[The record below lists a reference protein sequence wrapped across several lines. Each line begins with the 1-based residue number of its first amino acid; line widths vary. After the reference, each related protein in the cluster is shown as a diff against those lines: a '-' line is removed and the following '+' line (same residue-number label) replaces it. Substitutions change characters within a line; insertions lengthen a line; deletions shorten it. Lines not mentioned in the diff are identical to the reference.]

1 MEFTYKILKM
11 WLSIAAHLLVVRGDI
26 ARALMY
32 MAVCYG
38 FQQPRQAFAS
48 RMPQMLHN
56 RNPFVDHPEYA
67 NLIWKQ
73 PIFLKT
79 VSLIG
84 WTGYEEHA
92 AALAEG
98 QPAPALCSSGDVRDL
113 NMEDFKYAH
122 QQVRATTGFEEVFL
136 SFFT

>member
-1 MEFTYKILKM
+1 MGLLSTLLK
-11 WLSIAAHLLVVRGDI
+11 WIEVD
-26 ARALMY
+26 
-32 MAVCYG
+32 
-38 FQQPRQAFAS
+38 PPS
-48 RMPQMLHN
+48 RDEKLRNERICKFYQHN

-122 QQVRATTGFEEVFL
+122 QQGVAYDISVIQICHHEQVRATTGFEEVFL